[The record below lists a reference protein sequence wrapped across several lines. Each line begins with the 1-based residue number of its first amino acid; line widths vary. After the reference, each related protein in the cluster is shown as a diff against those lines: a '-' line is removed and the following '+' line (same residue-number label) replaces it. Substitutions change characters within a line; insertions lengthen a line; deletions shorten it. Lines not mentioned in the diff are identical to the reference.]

1 MSEKQQH
8 TAARMREQMKIAT
21 AMVYITNT
29 INYTFLT
36 GNIVDHTHLKQN
48 NGKIIEQERDINC
61 STGLLH
67 EMKLRKI
74 RKRLDKGRFH

>member
-8 TAARMREQMKIAT
+8 TAARMREHMLSRYGDGLHHKHNKLHNSYRQ
-21 AMVYITNT
+21 
-29 INYTFLT
+29 
-36 GNIVDHTHLKQN
+36 HCRTHPVKFEQN
-48 NGKIIEQERDINC
+48 PEQEKSING

-67 EMKLRKI
+67 KMKLRKI

>member
-8 TAARMREQMKIAT
+8 TCARMREQMSSRYGDGLQHKHNKLHSPYRQHCRSHPIQMPNST
-21 AMVYITNT
+21 DQKKD
-29 INYTFLT
+29 INY
-36 GNIVDHTHLKQN
+36 
-48 NGKIIEQERDINC
+48 

-67 EMKLRKI
+67 EKNLRKI

>member
-8 TAARMREQMKIAT
+8 TAARMREQMENRYGDGLHHKHNKLHNLYRQHCRSHPIQ
-21 AMVYITNT
+21 
-29 INYTFLT
+29 INSE
-36 GNIVDHTHLKQN
+36 NEQKMDAN
-48 NGKIIEQERDINC
+48 N

-67 EMKLRKI
+67 DMNLRKI

>member
-8 TAARMREQMKIAT
+8 TAARMREQMENRYGDGLHHKHNKLHNSYRLHCRSHPT
-21 AMVYITNT
+21 QLNNNNDQEKS
-29 INYTFLT
+29 IN
-36 GNIVDHTHLKQN
+36 G
-48 NGKIIEQERDINC
+48 

>member
-8 TAARMREQMKIAT
+8 TVARMREQMSHRYGDGLPHKHNKLHNPYRQHCRSHPIQMT
-21 AMVYITNT
+21 
-29 INYTFLT
+29 
-36 GNIVDHTHLKQN
+36 DN
-48 NGKIIEQERDINC
+48 NEQERDINC

-67 EMKLRKI
+67 EMKLRKV